1 MSSDQANQPTVLSS
15 APLEHPAMDYAFL
28 RQEGIRHLE
37 RMAGR
42 AWTDFNTHD
51 PGITILEQLCYAL
64 TDLAYRSN
72 YAIPDLLARDD
83 RSAHRSLYSAAE
95 ILTSHPVTLT
105 DLRKLVLDVEGVKNA
120 WVEKVEAPPMS
131 FSFSERTV
139 RRGGETLNAEPVRL
153 KGLYRVLIEPFDAS
167 QRAQVL
173 RHVIRR
179 LHANRG
185 LGEDFEEVRIVDSQP
200 ITINASIEIGTV
212 DDPKD
217 LLREIYRRIMEY
229 MSPAV
234 PFQTL
239 ESLRAAGRRVE
250 DIFDGPRLDHGFIE
264 TADLRQAKRRTELR
278 TSDLIHVIVDVPGV
292 RAVKA
297 ISISAGGKP
306 EPWAL
311 RLDPAKIPALNIA
324 ASTVTLER
332 NQLAVNVNV
341 DVNALTAPPT
351 PMEAQ
356 DISLPPGRERKL
368 GQYYSIQHQLPATY
382 GIGAMGLPESAT
394 AERKAQAK
402 QLKAYLMLFDQLLVN
417 EFAQLA
423 HVKDLFS
430 FFGDADA
437 ATAAHTY
444 FAQAIDDPDAEIDDI
459 RGIRTLDAE
468 TYRKDFEA
476 HQGTLQQTLG
486 DRDFRRRHRFLNH
499 LLARFAEEFGDYAL
513 LLSGDNITGQGWSGD
528 ARLAQDKQAFLQDY
542 PRLSSGRGVA
552 FNYLQSWDRD
562 NRSGLEQRITRKLG
576 LDEQAGELCYVVEHI
591 LLRPMEGDEQ
601 QPAPLP
607 ILTNVERKDPYS
619 LQISF
624 VFPSWPRRFDD
635 DFKAFIERTVREET
649 PAHLVP
655 YVRWFDQPSM
665 AAFEEAYREWMEKRR
680 LYYTDKLGL

>member
-1 MSSDQANQPTVLSS
+1 
-15 APLEHPAMDYAFL
+15 MDYAFL

-72 YAIPDLLARDD
+72 YSIPDLLGGGD
-83 RSAHRSLYSAAE
+83 RSDHGSLYSAAE

-120 WVEKVEAPPMS
+120 WVEKAEAPPLS
-131 FSFSERTV
+131 FNVSERTV
-139 RRGGETLNAEPVRL
+139 GGGGETLNAEPVSL

-200 ITINASIEIGTV
+200 ITISASVEVGAI
-212 DDPKD
+212 DDPKA

-278 TSDLIHVIVDVPGV
+278 TSDLIHVIMDVPGV

-311 RLDPAKIPALNIA
+311 KVDPAKIPALNIA

-341 DVNALTAPPT
+341 DVNALTAPNIPIAT
-351 PMEAQ
+351 Q
-356 DISLPPGRERKL
+356 DVPLPPGRERTL
-368 GQYYSIQHQLPATY
+368 GRYHSIQHQLPATY
-382 GIGAMGLPESAT
+382 GIGAMGLPGSAT

-402 QLKAYLMLFDQLLVN
+402 QLKAYLLLFDQLLAN

-437 ATAAHTY
+437 ATAGHTY
-444 FAQAIDDPDAEIDDI
+444 FAQAIDDPSTDLDDI
-459 RGIRTLDAE
+459 RGIRTSDAE
-468 TYRKDFEA
+468 TYRNDLAA
-476 HQGTLQQTLG
+476 HQGRLQEIVG

-499 LLARFAEEFGDYAL
+499 LLARFAEEFGDYTL
-513 LLSGDNITGQGWSGD
+513 LMSGDSSPAQGWSSE
-528 ARLAQDKQAFLQDY
+528 ARLVRDKQAFLQGY
-542 PRLSSGRGVA
+542 PRLSSGRGIA

-562 NRSGLEQRITRKLG
+562 NRAGLEERITRKLG
-576 LDEQAGELCYVVEHI
+576 LDEQAGEVCYVVEHI

-601 QPAPLP
+601 QPTPLP
-607 ILTNVERKDPYS
+607 ILANVERQDPYS
-619 LQISF
+619 LQISV

-635 DFKAFIERTVREET
+635 TCKAFIERTVREET

-655 YVRWFDQPSM
+655 YVRWFDQPKM
-665 AAFEEAYREWMEKRR
+665 AAFEEAYRDWMEKRR

>member
-1 MSSDQANQPTVLSS
+1 MSSDQSTQPTVLSS
-15 APLEHPAMDYAFL
+15 APFEHPAMDYAFL

-72 YAIPDLLARDD
+72 YGIPDLLARDD

-120 WVEKVEAPPMS
+120 WVEKAEAPPMS
-131 FSFSERTV
+131 FNFSERTV
-139 RRGGETLNAEPVRL
+139 RGGGETLNAEPVRL

-264 TADLRQAKRRTELR
+264 TADLRQAKRRMELR
-278 TSDLIHVIVDVPGV
+278 TSDLIHVIMDVPGV

-351 PMEAQ
+351 PMDAQ

-402 QLKAYLMLFDQLLVN
+402 QLKAYLMVFDQLLAN

-444 FAQAIDDPDAEIDDI
+444 FAKAIDDPDAEIDDI
-459 RGIRTLDAE
+459 RGIRTSDAE
-468 TYRKDFEA
+468 TYRKDFAA

-513 LLSGDNITGQGWSGD
+513 LLSGDSNTGQGWSGD
-528 ARLAQDKQAFLQDY
+528 ARLAKDKQAFLQDY

-576 LDEQAGELCYVVEHI
+576 LDEQAGEVCYVVEHI

-619 LQISF
+619 LQLSF
-624 VFPSWPRRFDD
+624 VFPSWPRRFGD

-655 YVRWFDQPSM
+655 YVRWFDQPTM
-665 AAFEEAYREWMEKRR
+665 TAFEQAYRDWMEKRR
-680 LYYTDKLGL
+680 LYYTSKLGL